1 MMRQFVAYYR
11 VSTQKQG
18 RSGLGLDAQKAAVL
32 AYIGAGEVVAS
43 YTDIESGKRDDRPE
57 LTKALMAC
65 KRTGATLVIAKLDRL
80 SRDVAFIATLMKAGV
95 EFIACDMPTA
105 NKLTIHILAAV
116 AEAEREMISLRTK
129 AALEAAKA
137 RGVRLGNP
145 TPIRSLAN
153 ASLAIQTKAN
163 NRADNL
169 TRTVQEIRAAG
180 IRSLNGIAK
189 ALTARGAPT
198 ARGGVWTAKAVSN
211 LLKRQ
216 GCQN

>member
-1 MMRQFVAYYR
+1 MTRKFVAYYR

-18 RSGLGLDAQKAAVL
+18 RSGLGLDAQQAAVL
-32 AYIGAGEVVAS
+32 AFIQSGDIVGS

-57 LTKALMAC
+57 LIRALAAC

-116 AEAEREMISLRTK
+116 AEAEREMISQRTK
-129 AALEAAKA
+129 AALQAAKV

-145 TPIRSLAN
+145 SPIRSLENAVRVLKAN
-153 ASLAIQTKAN
+153 ADT
-163 NRADNL
+163 
-169 TRTVQEIRAAG
+169 RAATTMKAICEVQKAG
-180 IRSLNGIAK
+180 VLSLNGIAR
-189 ALTARGAPT
+189 ALTARGIET
-198 ARGGVWTAKAVSN
+198 ARGGEWTARAVAN
-211 LLKRQ
+211 VLARM
-216 GCQN
+216 GG